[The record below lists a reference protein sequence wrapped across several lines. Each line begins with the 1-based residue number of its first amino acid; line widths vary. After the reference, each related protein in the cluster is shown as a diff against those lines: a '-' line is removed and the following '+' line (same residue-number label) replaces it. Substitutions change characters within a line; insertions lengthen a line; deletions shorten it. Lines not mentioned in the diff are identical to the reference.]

1 MGFALPALYHTGRGG
16 GGVSVRRGL
25 CPSGVSVWGVS
36 QYGGVS
42 VQGVSV
48 LGGLCLE
55 GLCLCL
61 PSLKSLE
68 SVVLHTYTESLFVY
82 AESIWCSDQSIIGV
96 TDFKISGEN
105 SSCS

>member
-1 MGFALPALYHTGRGG
+1 MEVFLSR
-16 GGVSVRRGL
+16 
-25 CPSGVSVWGVS
+25 
-36 QYGGVS
+36 
-42 VQGVSV
+42 GVSV

-82 AESIWCSDQSIIGV
+82 AESIWCSDQSIIRL
-96 TDFKISGEN
+96 TDFKISGEKPQLFVDHMFRN
-105 SSCS
+105 LIQ

>member
-1 MGFALPALYHTGRGG
+1 MGVFLTRESLS
-16 GGVSVRRGL
+16 GGVSVQ
-25 CPSGVSVWGVS
+25 GVSV
-36 QYGGVS
+36 GGVS

-82 AESIWCSDQSIIGV
+82 AESIWCSDQSIIRL
-96 TDFKISGEN
+96 TDFKISGEKPQLFVDHMFRN
-105 SSCS
+105 LIQ